1 MIRQLLAASALL
13 LTTGAAMAQPTRIT
27 DDLVTALD
35 AEGRLHYIVTEYVD
49 QVGDTAVTVNIM
61 DQNANFTNQNYW
73 VRCSNDTIADRY
85 RDNSSSQW
93 RRVDHRKMAG
103 WYADAACN
111 RI

>member
-1 MIRQLLAASALL
+1 
-13 LTTGAAMAQPTRIT
+13 MAQQPTRLN
-27 DDLVTALD
+27 DDLVIAED
-35 AEGRLHYIVTEYVD
+35 AQGRIHYITTEYVD
-49 QVGDTAVTVNIM
+49 REGDTAVSVNIM
-61 DQNANFTNQNYW
+61 DQNASFTTQNYW

-85 RDNSSSQW
+85 RDDSGSAW